1 MLVRSGGHTYG
12 YSASGDAERSGNALE
27 LKRGGGR
34 KNTSRARLRRSN
46 LSQTIL
52 RELSRDGLETRKVAA
67 NKEHGSHKL
76 YTMGDLHHVKVFT

>member
-1 MLVRSGGHTYG
+1 MPARSGGHTYG
-12 YSASGDAERSGNALE
+12 YSVSRDAERSGNGLE

-34 KNTSRARLRRSN
+34 KNTCRARLRRSN

-52 RELSRDGLETRKVAA
+52 RELSCDGLETRKVAV
-67 NKEHGSHKL
+67 KGEHGSHKL